1 MDVRSVLETLW
12 NQRLCVAIVLAVG
25 LMLALGSGLRRH
37 ATYTANASVL
47 MVPGANDDGAGVPT
61 TMAKPLMSDDLPLLV
76 KTNTVLD
83 RVSSD
88 MGHSIS
94 SEALLRRIHVDV
106 FQNSNVMTIA
116 FDSRTPQQAV
126 KGANAVAEEVVQYYR
141 EIATSRF
148 DSLGA
153 DMKRQL
159 ASRQQELKQI
169 DTQLQR
175 LTAAYPYIE
184 DGSGASDDTSI
195 NARLVR
201 LQSERDELLATL
213 SGEISQTSLTD
224 LRSSQMAPLAR
235 QQLLS
240 EDPVYSSTRQQY
252 GRDVAQLRREQS
264 QYTADY
270 PGRVQLQGM
279 IGHEQLGLSGDQK
292 RIGEESLSAT
302 QSYAAA
308 LAEQSRAHAAVASD
322 RARLAQI
329 NNTITELQSQLTGS
343 AVTGTTVAALR
354 RERTSSENAYQLL
367 STRLITTLA
376 DRAAAAST
384 GSLMV
389 FDRAS
394 YAGRSPYSMPALIM
408 AAIMVVA
415 LWVAITLAFVLE
427 GLDRRFRTPAAI
439 EKAYGSPVLGVIG

>member
-1 MDVRSVLETLW
+1 MDIRSVFETLW
-12 NQRLCVAIVLAVG
+12 NQRLIVAIVLAVG
-25 LMLALGSGLRRH
+25 LLLALGSGLRRH

-61 TMAKPLMSDDLPLLV
+61 TMAKPLLSDDLPLLV
-76 KTNTVLD
+76 KTSTVLD

-88 MGHSIS
+88 MGHSIP
-94 SEALLRRIHVDV
+94 SEALLGRIHVDV

-126 KGANAVAEEVVQYYR
+126 QGANAVAQEVVQSYR

-148 DSLGA
+148 DSLSA

-159 ASRQQELKQI
+159 ANRQRDLRRI
-169 DTQLQR
+169 DTQLQT

-213 SGEISQTSLTD
+213 SGEISQTSVTD
-224 LRSSQMAPLAR
+224 LRSSQTAPLAR

-240 EDPVYSSTRQQY
+240 DDPVYSSTRQQY
-252 GRDVAQLRREQS
+252 GRDVAQLRRQQA
-264 QYTADY
+264 QYTANY
-270 PGRVQLQGM
+270 PGRAQLQGI
-279 IGHEQLGLSGDQK
+279 IGHEQSGLSDDQK
-292 RIGEESLSAT
+292 RIAAEPLSAT

-308 LAEQSRAHAAVASD
+308 LEEQSRAHAAVASD
-322 RARLAQI
+322 RAKLAQI
-329 NNTITELQSQLTGS
+329 NNTITELQNQLTGS
-343 AVTGTTVAALR
+343 TVTGTTVAALR
-354 RERTSSENAYQLL
+354 RERTSAENAYQLL

-427 GLDRRFRTPAAI
+427 GLDHRFRTPAAI